1 MPIYEFIC
9 TDCHVNFERI
19 MSFAASQKPV
29 CVACGSEHTQRKL
42 SAPAIHFKGGG
53 FYLTE
58 SRKEA
63 DAKSEKEAPEKN
75 ESKASEGETVQT
87 KSQDSNSGSGSDTES
102 GSSSKSNKDKQSGK
116 AASGVSKTVAKDG

>member
-9 TDCHVNFERI
+9 TDCHVNFEQI
-19 MSFAASQKPV
+19 MSFAATQKPV

-63 DAKSEKEAPEKN
+63 DVKSEKEAPEKS
-75 ESKASEGETVQT
+75 ESESGEGETT
-87 KSQDSNSGSGSDTES
+87 ESKSQDSNGTSSSDTES
-102 GSSSKSNKDKQSGK
+102 GSSSKSSKDKK
-116 AASGVSKTVAKDG
+116 AAKSASGVSKTAAKDG